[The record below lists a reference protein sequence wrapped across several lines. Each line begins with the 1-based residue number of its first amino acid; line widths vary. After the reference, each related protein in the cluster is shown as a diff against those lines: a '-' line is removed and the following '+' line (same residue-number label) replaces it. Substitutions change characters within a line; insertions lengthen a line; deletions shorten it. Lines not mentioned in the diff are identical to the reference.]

1 MSGKNIARVSRISI
15 PHDLKFPVQ
24 LFPFLLSNFLT
35 AWNYFLINDNFPN
48 VLENPANCKAE
59 ALTFSSGT
67 NQIGLMTIILFVLKL
82 IYLKIASF

>member
-1 MSGKNIARVSRISI
+1 VVKILLCVSRISI
-15 PHDLKFPVQ
+15 PHYLKFPVQ
-24 LFPFLLSNFLT
+24 LFPFLPSNFLT
-35 AWNYFLINDNFPN
+35 ARNYSLINDNFPK
-48 VLENPANCKAE
+48 VLEKLANCKAV